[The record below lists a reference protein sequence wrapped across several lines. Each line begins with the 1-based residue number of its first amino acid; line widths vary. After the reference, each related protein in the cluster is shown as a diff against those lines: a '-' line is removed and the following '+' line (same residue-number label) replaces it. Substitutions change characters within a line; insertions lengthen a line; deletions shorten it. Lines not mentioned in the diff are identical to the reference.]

1 MNNDP
6 FAEIVKLALSVVAL
20 IIVTPVIIIW
30 KVVDAIQEANLRR
43 PPPSIPTAALLT
55 EATAQAVFPSPET
68 FFTQFALSYRDNK
81 TEYLPH
87 LNVLTELQDALVYV
101 YEAEV
106 PRVPRNPN
114 SADPVAI
121 ARYRDA
127 LREYI
132 RLNTAEHVESV
143 MECFKTIV
151 DRVTRALPPHAVQ
164 TRSELSEYEE
174 TAKFTVPLV
183 DTLDNAAELVSA
195 LTLPFF
201 SERYS
206 RFFLPIKEQLDRNLC
221 AISKLPFT
229 EENRTSPKLIMPR
242 SYQGA
247 SQEMVSAY
255 FEDTHFSQVFETRLP
270 FLIPKSAWN
279 EHTFILG
286 ASGSGKTQLLQSL
299 ILDWL
304 KEPDPPSLI
313 IVDSQGDMLNKIERL
328 ALFDG
333 VLADRLIII
342 DPEDDEPPSLNMFDM
357 QTPRL
362 AGYSRNVREQVEAS
376 VIELYTYLF
385 GALDSTLTAK
395 QSTAFTYV
403 ARLMLSIPDATIH
416 TFRALMEETGKGP
429 SQFAPDIA
437 KLDTTA
443 REFFERQFFSPAFAE
458 TRQQVARRLY
468 DFLRVPAFDRIF
480 SAPRNRLDM
489 FSAMQAGKIVL
500 VNTSKSLLKSASP
513 LFGRYMIMQVLAAA
527 YERVAIPEAE
537 RKPAYL
543 IVDEAHEY
551 FDKTL
556 EDILTQCR
564 KYRVGLI
571 CANQTLDQCSPDIRS
586 TLISNTSIKLMG
598 GLSDRDARALAPDM
612 RTSSDFLTDT
622 QKGEG
627 GATFNCF
634 VRNYTPRGIH
644 LGIGFGLLEAEPT
657 MSAEAHRT
665 LRATNRA
672 AYAHQRLIA
681 MLEPVEPTES
691 AAALP
696 ENRPEST
703 PPRSPDIDPAW

>member
-1 MNNDP
+1 
-6 FAEIVKLALSVVAL
+6 
-20 IIVTPVIIIW
+20 
-30 KVVDAIQEANLRR
+30 
-43 PPPSIPTAALLT
+43 
-55 EATAQAVFPSPET
+55 
-68 FFTQFALSYRDNK
+68 
-81 TEYLPH
+81 
-87 LNVLTELQDALVYV
+87 
-101 YEAEV
+101 
-106 PRVPRNPN
+106 
-114 SADPVAI
+114 
-121 ARYRDA
+121 
-127 LREYI
+127 
-132 RLNTAEHVESV
+132 
-143 MECFKTIV
+143 
-151 DRVTRALPPHAVQ
+151 
-164 TRSELSEYEE
+164 
-174 TAKFTVPLV
+174 
-183 DTLDNAAELVSA
+183 
-195 LTLPFF
+195 
-201 SERYS
+201 
-206 RFFLPIKEQLDRNLC
+206 
-221 AISKLPFT
+221 
-229 EENRTSPKLIMPR
+229 
-242 SYQGA
+242 
-247 SQEMVSAY
+247 
-255 FEDTHFSQVFETRLP
+255 
-270 FLIPKSAWN
+270 
-279 EHTFILG
+279 
-286 ASGSGKTQLLQSL
+286 
-299 ILDWL
+299 
-304 KEPDPPSLI
+304 
-313 IVDSQGDMLNKIERL
+313 
-328 ALFDG
+328 
-333 VLADRLIII
+333 
-342 DPEDDEPPSLNMFDM
+342 MFDM

-376 VIELYTYLF
+376 VIELYSYLF

-416 TFRALMEETGKGP
+416 TFRTLMEEVPKGP
-429 SQFAPDIA
+429 SKFAPDIA

-443 REFFERQFFSPAFAE
+443 REFFERQFFSPAFSE

-480 SAPRNRLDM
+480 STPRNRLDM

-586 TLISNTSIKLMG
+586 TLISNTGIKLMG

-644 LGIGFGLLEAEPT
+644 LGIAFGVLEAEPT
-657 MSAEAHRT
+657 MSAEAHRK

-672 AYAHQRLIA
+672 TYSYRA
-681 MLEPVEPTES
+681 PVAEIVGADSAGEVDAGL
-691 AAALP
+691 AAAPL
-696 ENRPEST
+696 
-703 PPRSPDIDPAW
+703 SPAVDPSW